1 MLVGNQTISQ
11 KDMPSYVS
19 PDKQP
24 YHLYQMA
31 QDMLNSALDT
41 PMMAQP
47 VNPSG
52 KSAENKP
59 NQWSGK

>member
-1 MLVGNQTISQ
+1 
-11 KDMPSYVS
+11 MPSYVS

-31 QDMLNSALDT
+31 QDMLNSALDA

-47 VNPSG
+47 VSPSG